1 MVNFGERLES
11 QLVPEWKDAFCDY
24 NLLKGDLESIS
35 AQPHRF
41 TRLMTDL
48 SPRLRQSSQAPSFRH
63 LGSIAR
69 RTSGRIRNAGVEVN
83 TRHAHADDADEEL
96 YETQLQIDDSH
107 GELAN
112 EKVFFARLDGQL
124 NKVNLFYKKKEQEFY
139 EKAKKIEEQLEK
151 LIAMQKLLKEQENS
165 GSSSNKASD
174 NSTPNSV
181 MVNVELGSILEND
194 VPPEELTE
202 KRIMYGPSPARDFGL
217 VVPQDTPSLLIGA
230 LKQKVMDDISNHP
243 RQPAAEEITPVYNY
257 TKFDQKRIQYAER
270 TLRDACMEL
279 YRGLGYLRRF
289 SSLNVTAFAKILK
302 KYDKKTGRDASIVY
316 MKVVENAYFHSSDKV
331 LKMMAGME
339 KKFMDIF
346 TNGNHKR
353 AMAFLRPV
361 PKTASHKVTFFLGLF
376 TGCSLACLVAFFA
389 LLDIK
394 WIRNSDASLQNEKN
408 LYLRAIY
415 PLFSIMAMVLLH
427 LCLYGWNL
435 YSWREKRINYA
446 FIFGLPPGL
455 EIKYRELL
463 LLAMGLATIVAA
475 VLVGHFMIYTN
486 VTSSFRTAIMP
497 FSILMAFLLLLVCPL
512 NICYRSTRFFFLT
525 CLWHIFLAPFYK
537 VVMVDFFLADQLTS
551 QVYMFRNIE
560 YVLCYSIFG
569 HFKVESIDRCTGDNL
584 DFLIIAYVVS
594 MVPYWWRL
602 AQCIRRWI
610 DERNSEHIPNG
621 IKYFSALVAAGIALT
636 YNYQKTTAWL
646 AVFIVISS
654 VVAVYQLYWDLYKD
668 WGLLRSG
675 SKNYMLR
682 DQLILKKKSLYYASM
697 VLNTILR
704 FAWLQS
710 VTQMEFFGIDRHFTD
725 WFFASCEVVRRV
737 HWNFYRLENEHLNNV
752 GHFRATKAIPLP
764 FINEDEDD

>member
-24 NLLKGDLESIS
+24 NQLKGDLESIS

-41 TRLMTDL
+41 TRLMNDM
-48 SPRLRQSSQAPSFRH
+48 SPRRDLRQPSKAPSFRH

-69 RTSGRIRNAGVEVN
+69 RTSDRISAGIEVH
-83 TRHAHADDADEEL
+83 TRHAPAHDADEEL
-96 YETQLQIDDSH
+96 YETQLLFNHSQ
-107 GELAN
+107 GEVEN
-112 EKVFFARLDGQL
+112 EKVFFARLDEQL

-139 EKAKKIEEQLEK
+139 EKAKDIEEQLEK
-151 LIAMQKLLKEQENS
+151 LVAMRKLLKEQENS
-165 GSSSNKASD
+165 GSSFNKASD
-174 NSTPNSV
+174 NSKPNSV

-194 VPPEELTE
+194 APSEQLTE
-202 KRIMYGPSPARDFGL
+202 KRITCGPSPAREFGL

-230 LKQKVMDDISNHP
+230 LKQKVMDDIINL
-243 RQPAAEEITPVYNY
+243 TPVNNF

-302 KYDKKTGRDASIVY
+302 KYDKKTGRDASVVY

-346 TNGNHKR
+346 TDGNHKR

-376 TGCSLACLVAFFA
+376 TGCSFACLVAFFA

-446 FIFGLPPGL
+446 FIFELPPGL

-463 LLAMGLATIVAA
+463 LIAMSLATLVAA
-475 VLVGHFMIYTN
+475 VLLGHFMIYTN
-486 VTSSFRTAIMP
+486 VTSSFRTAIVP
-497 FSILMAFLLLLVCPL
+497 FSILMAFVLLLVCPL
-512 NICYRSTRFFFLT
+512 NICYRSTRISFLT
-525 CLWHIFLAPFYK
+525 CLWRIFLAPFYK

-569 HFKVESIDRCTGDNL
+569 HFKEKSIDHCTGDNL
-584 DFLIIAYVVS
+584 DFLIFAYVVS
-594 MVPYWWRL
+594 MLPYWWRL

-621 IKYFSALVAAGIALT
+621 IKYFSGLVAAGVALT

-697 VLNTILR
+697 VFNTILR

-710 VTQMEFFGIDRHFTD
+710 VTQMQIFGVDRYFTD
-725 WFFASCEVVRRV
+725 WFLASCEVVRRV

-764 FINEDEDD
+764 FRNEDEDG